1 MSTKSFVLDYG
12 LPGLAALGVGL
23 FSYMLTG
30 GPEEY
35 PEPSPETE
43 QPDID
48 RDTEYDDED
57 HKLDIQNQ
65 VTVPALPP
73 PWVQKVGVSDSIV

>member
-23 FSYMLTG
+23 VSYMLTG

-35 PEPSPETE
+35 PEPNVEVEEPSME
-43 QPDID
+43 
-48 RDTEYDDED
+48 RGTEYDDDED
-57 HKLDIQNQ
+57 QRHNATSSTVIPDAPPLWAVQ
-65 VTVPALPP
+65 VRLCVC
-73 PWVQKVGVSDSIV
+73 